1 MHFKTHRQRS
11 KRCPKITILPCQ
23 DIPVHPCG
31 WWMSTRTLSCTHRTF
46 SRVGFVCWLQR
57 EEKKKKSPS
66 LAKNHTRQALGLYT
80 QFLPT
85 PLTRIIRAHIHY
97 AYLSEVHDRKKEKAM
112 FGCGHLNSGTDTNTM
127 VGDAVQR
134 ARQHSQH
141 AYHHVRNTQKNRNHQ
156 TFQHY
161 RYTWNYHYCWESC
174 LLPNRNLLVLFLP
187 TSSLCNLA
195 LQIPISISNFTWVPT
210 TPPSL

>member
-1 MHFKTHRQRS
+1 
-11 KRCPKITILPCQ
+11 
-23 DIPVHPCG
+23 
-31 WWMSTRTLSCTHRTF
+31 MSTRTLSCTHRTF

-134 ARQHSQH
+134 ARQHFQH
-141 AYHHVRNTQKNRNHQ
+141 AYHPSCTQHTKEQEPPNLS
-156 TFQHY
+156 T
-161 RYTWNYHYCWESC
+161 
-174 LLPNRNLLVLFLP
+174 LPVYLE
-187 TSSLCNLA
+187 SSLL
-195 LQIPISISNFTWVPT
+195 LRIMSFTEPQ
-210 TPPSL
+210 PPRTFPAYIFVV